1 MKFVVRMQQRKNN
14 LTVRMRIGGLY
25 VEEYDGDYIVTPS
38 GEIQILETNQKK
50 LLDDVTVLA
59 IPYAETANLAGGM
72 TANIGS

>member
-1 MKFVVRMQQRKNN
+1 MKFVVRMKQPKHS
-14 LTVRMRIGGLY
+14 LSVRMRIGGLI

-59 IPYAETANLAGGM
+59 IPYSETSNLAGGM